1 MEEKRV
7 RRPRMRPVFELA
19 LPVAGS
25 AVVEQIRRRLRD
37 PEAGIEGVMLSAGA
51 ELTTAKSEQH
61 FWSPY
66 LSVEVARDDD
76 GAWRLRGRFAPEPNV
91 WILFLGIYGILGMF
105 GLGALMYG
113 VSQWMV
119 REAPWALVGVPASV
133 ALVAFTY
140 GAAFIGQGLGAE
152 EMYRLR
158 SFVDDCVEAAR
169 AAAPVPDAQG

>member
-1 MEEKRV
+1 
-7 RRPRMRPVFELA
+7 MRPVFEVA
-19 LPVAGS
+19 LPVAGG
-25 AVVEQIRRRLRD
+25 AVIEQVRRRLRD
-37 PEAGIEGVMLSAGA
+37 PKLRVEGVMLAAGA

-66 LSVEVARDDD
+66 LSVEVTRGDD
-76 GAWRLRGRFAPEPNV
+76 ATWSLRGRFAPEPNV

-119 REAPWALVGVPASV
+119 RESPWALWGVPASI

-158 SFVDDCVEAAR
+158 SFVDGCIEAAQR
-169 AAAPVPDAQG
+169 APVVDDAQG

>member
-1 MEEKRV
+1 
-7 RRPRMRPVFELA
+7 MRPVFEMPLA
-19 LPVAGS
+19 SPGG
-25 AVVEQIRRRLRD
+25 AVVEAIRRKLRD
-37 PEAGIEGVMLSAGA
+37 PRAQVEGVVLASGA
-51 ELTTAKSEQH
+51 EITTGKQERH

-66 LSVEVARDDD
+66 LSVEVAREDG
-76 GAWRLRGRFAPEPNV
+76 GAWHLHGRFAPEPNV
-91 WILFLGIYGILGMF
+91 WILFLGIYGILGMA

-158 SFVDDCVEAAR
+158 SFVDGCVEAAR
-169 AAAPVPDAQG
+169 RAPEVPDAQG

>member
-1 MEEKRV
+1 
-7 RRPRMRPVFELA
+7 MRPVFEMPLA
-19 LPVAGS
+19 VAG
-25 AVVEQIRRRLRD
+25 APVVEAIRRGLRD
-37 PEAGIEGVMLSAGA
+37 PHARVEGVVLALGA
-51 ELTTAKSEQH
+51 EITTGRQERH

-66 LSVEVARDDD
+66 LSVEVERDDD

-91 WILFLGIYGILGMF
+91 WILFLGIYGILGMA

-119 REAPWALVGVPASV
+119 RESPWALAGVPATL
-133 ALVAFTY
+133 ALMAFTY

-158 SFVDDCVEAAR
+158 SFVDDCVEEASRTTTAR
-169 AAAPVPDAQG
+169 DAQG